1 MSYFNIK
8 KVEVKVHLIFLFI
21 LSLFY
26 LIPYFLVGQIIL
38 NPHDLLDCEIV
49 YNHIIGKIYRGD
61 IESINL
67 FLAGEM
73 KWYFLKGILRPL
85 ILLYAFFETEAAYWL
100 TDILVKL
107 ISYTCFFKLS
117 RKLKCSLF
125 NSALIACLF
134 ASYIDAKTHFG
145 LGMATFPYLIYLF
158 IKNKNLSLKHYCL
171 LAFIGLNF
179 DLALHMFVIPILFFV
194 SLILCPRYQ
203 SYNFKLFFKI
213 SFVLLF
219 FIFLSN
225 SNLIYVQLFSE
236 PSFRT
241 SYFTEAPDLITNFR
255 SLMIGFF
262 SIPTIIW
269 PHGNAYFFHYLPF
282 SCFQFFIILISLFS
296 KNRISYLLL
305 LVIFI
310 ILSVGY
316 ILGLEFVNSIRNNSE
331 GLFKTIHWGYIERS
345 LPVLYGL
352 LFVVNL
358 KSMIKRTKY
367 LIYPIIFLSLIT
379 AQIRISIVPLGKHFL
394 SFNNLSVVEK
404 NQFRKSFHDQK
415 YDLFI
420 KDIIKFKEKRLK
432 YSNQSFKS
440 LYTFKGYYDFENYKY
455 IKSLVGDSRTISIG
469 LDPMVAVMNDIS
481 VIDGY
486 HTLYPLSYK
495 LKFRKIIKEQLD
507 HNQKMKK
514 YYDHYGQRIY
524 TFVSDPKIIKIN
536 FLQAKLLGAE
546 YVISK
551 YSLSNQILLSI
562 CEKCNDSPELFLY
575 KIKI

>member
-1 MSYFNIK
+1 MSYFHAK
-8 KVEVKVHLIFLFI
+8 KKEIEIHLIFLFI

-26 LIPYFLVGQIIL
+26 LIPYFLVGQLIL
-38 NPHDLLDCEIV
+38 NPHDLLDSEIV
-49 YNHIIGKIYRGD
+49 YNHIIGRIYRGD

-67 FLAGEM
+67 FLAGEI

-85 ILLYAFFETEAAYWL
+85 ILLYAFFETETAYWL

-117 RKLKCSLF
+117 RRLNCSVF

-134 ASYIDAKTHFG
+134 ASFIDAKTIFG
-145 LGMATFPYLIYLF
+145 LGIATSPYLIYLV

-171 LAFIGLNF
+171 LVFIGLNF
-179 DLALHMFVIPILFFV
+179 DLALHIFVIPILFFV

-225 SNLIYVQLFSE
+225 SNLIYTQLFSE

-241 SYFTEAPDLITNFR
+241 AYITEAPDLITNFKN
-255 SLMIGFF
+255 LIINFF
-262 SIPTIIW
+262 SIPKIQ
-269 PHGNAYFFHYLPF
+269 GNSYFFHYLPF
-282 SCFQFFIILISLFS
+282 TCYQFFIILISLFS

-310 ILSVGY
+310 IVSLVF
-316 ILGLEFVNSIRNNSE
+316 ILNLEFVNSIKNNSE
-331 GLFKTIHWGYIERS
+331 GLFKTLHWEYITFT

-352 LFVVNL
+352 LFVITSKLV
-358 KSMIKRTKY
+358 IKRTKY
-367 LIYPIIFLSLIT
+367 LIYPRIFLSLIA

-415 YDLFI
+415 YGLFI
-420 KDIIKFKEKRLK
+420 KDIIKFKENRLK

-440 LYTFKGYYDFENYKY
+440 LYTFKGYYNYENYKY

-469 LDPMVAVMNDIS
+469 LDPMAAVVNDIS

-495 LKFRKIIKEQLD
+495 LKFRKVIEKQLNYYQD
-507 HNQKMKK
+507 LKK
-514 YYDHYGQRIY
+514 NYDDWGGKVY
-524 TFVSDPKIIKIN
+524 TFVTDPKIIKIN
-536 FLQAKLLGAE
+536 FRQANLLGAK

-551 YSLSNQILLSI
+551 YPISNQILLLI
-562 CEKCNDSPELFLY
+562 CEKCNDSPEIFLY
-575 KIKI
+575 KIII

>member
-1 MSYFNIK
+1 MSYFYNK
-8 KVEVKVHLIFLFI
+8 KEEVKVHLIFLFI

-26 LIPYFLVGQIIL
+26 LIPYFLVGQLIL
-38 NPHDLLDCEIV
+38 NPHDLLDSEIV
-49 YNHIIGKIYRGD
+49 YNHIIGRIYRGD

-67 FLAGEM
+67 FLAGEF

-117 RKLKCSLF
+117 RRLNCSVF

-145 LGMATFPYLIYLF
+145 LGIATFPYLIYLV

-179 DLALHMFVIPILFFV
+179 DLALHMFVIPILFFA
-194 SLILCPRYQ
+194 SLALCPRYQ

-241 SYFTEAPDLITNFR
+241 SYFTEVSDLNLITNFK
-255 SLMIGFF
+255 SLIKAFF
-262 SIPTIIW
+262 SIPTIK
-269 PHGNAYFFHYLPF
+269 GNSYFFHYLPF
-282 SCFQFFIILISLFS
+282 TCYQFFIILISLFS

-310 ILSVGY
+310 ILSVGF
-316 ILGLEFVNSIRNNSE
+316 ILNLEFVNSIRNNSE
-331 GLFKTIHWGYIERS
+331 GLFKTLHWEYIELT
-345 LPVLYGL
+345 LPVLLGL
-352 LFVVNL
+352 LFVVT
-358 KSMIKRTKY
+358 SQPMIKRTKY
-367 LIYPIIFLSLIT
+367 LIYPIIFLSLIA

-415 YDLFI
+415 YGLFI
-420 KDIIKFKEKRLK
+420 KDIIKFKENRLK

-440 LYTFKGYYDFENYKY
+440 LYTFKGYYNYENYKY

-469 LDPMVAVMNDIS
+469 LDPMAAVVNDIS

-486 HTLYPLSYK
+486 HPLYPLSYK
-495 LKFRKIIKEQLD
+495 LKFRKVIEKQLNYYQD
-507 HNQKMKK
+507 LKK
-514 YYDHYGQRIY
+514 YYDDWGGRVY
-524 TFVSDPKIIKIN
+524 TYVQDPKIIKIN

-551 YSLSNQILLSI
+551 YLLSNQILLSI

>member
-1 MSYFNIK
+1 MKKMSYFYIK
-8 KVEVKVHLIFLFI
+8 KEEVKVHLIFLFI

-26 LIPYFLVGQIIL
+26 LIPYFLVGQLIL
-38 NPHDLLDCEIV
+38 NPHDLLDNEIV
-49 YNHIIGKIYRGD
+49 FNHIIGRIYRGD

-67 FLAGEM
+67 FLAGEI

-117 RKLKCSLF
+117 RRLNCSVF

-134 ASYIDAKTHFG
+134 ASFIDAKTHFG
-145 LGMATFPYLIYLF
+145 LGIATSPYLIYLV

-171 LAFIGLNF
+171 LTFIGLNF

-225 SNLIYVQLFSE
+225 SNLIYAQLFAE
-236 PSFRT
+236 PFFRIA
-241 SYFTEAPDLITNFR
+241 YITEAPDLITNFKN
-255 SLMIGFF
+255 LIKGFF
-262 SIPTIIW
+262 SIPSIK
-269 PHGNAYFFHYLPF
+269 GNSYFFHYLPF
-282 SCFQFFIILISLFS
+282 TCYQFFIFLISLFS

-310 ILSVGY
+310 ILSVGF
-316 ILGLEFVNSIRNNSE
+316 ILNLEFVNSIKNNSE
-331 GLFKTIHWGYIERS
+331 GLFKTIHWRYIERT

-352 LFVVNL
+352 LFVVTSKL
-358 KSMIKRTKY
+358 GIKRTKY
-367 LIYPIIFLSLIT
+367 LIYPIIFLSLIA

-394 SFNNLSVVEK
+394 SFNNLSVVER

-415 YDLFI
+415 YGLFI
-420 KDIIKFKEKRLK
+420 KDIIKFKENRLK

-440 LYTFKGYYDFENYKY
+440 LYATN
-455 IKSLVGDSRTISIG
+455 R
-469 LDPMVAVMNDIS
+469 
-481 VIDGY
+481 
-486 HTLYPLSYK
+486 
-495 LKFRKIIKEQLD
+495 
-507 HNQKMKK
+507 
-514 YYDHYGQRIY
+514 
-524 TFVSDPKIIKIN
+524 
-536 FLQAKLLGAE
+536 
-546 YVISK
+546 
-551 YSLSNQILLSI
+551 
-562 CEKCNDSPELFLY
+562 
-575 KIKI
+575 

>member
-1 MSYFNIK
+1 MSYFFIK
-8 KVEVKVHLIFLFI
+8 KEEIKIHLIFLFI

-26 LIPYFLVGQIIL
+26 LIPYFLVGQLIL
-38 NPHDLLDCEIV
+38 NPHDLLDSEIV
-49 YNHIIGKIYRGD
+49 YNHIIGRIYRGD

-117 RKLKCSLF
+117 RRLNCSVF

-134 ASYIDAKTHFG
+134 ASFIDAKTLFG
-145 LGMATFPYLIYLF
+145 LGIATFPYLIYLV
-158 IKNKNLSLKHYCL
+158 IKNKNISLKHYCL
-171 LAFIGLNF
+171 LTFIGLNF
-179 DLALHMFVIPILFFV
+179 DLALHMYVIPILFFV

-241 SYFTEAPDLITNFR
+241 SYFTEVPDLITNFK
-255 SLMIGFF
+255 SLMRGFF
-262 SIPTIIW
+262 SIPTIK
-269 PHGNAYFFHYLPF
+269 GSYFFHYLPF
-282 SCFQFFIILISLFS
+282 TCYQFFIILISLFS

-310 ILSVGY
+310 IISVGF
-316 ILGLEFVNSIRNNSE
+316 ILNLEFVNSIRNNSE
-331 GLFKTIHWGYIERS
+331 GLLKTIHWVYIERT

-352 LFVVNL
+352 LFVVIS
-358 KSMIKRTKY
+358 KSMIKKTKY

-404 NQFRKSFHDQK
+404 KQFRKSFHDQK
-415 YDLFI
+415 YGLFI
-420 KDIIKFKEKRLK
+420 KDIIKFKENRLK

-440 LYTFKGYYDFENYKY
+440 LYTFKGYYNYENYKY

-469 LDPMVAVMNDIS
+469 LDPMAAVVNDIS

-495 LKFRKIIKEQLD
+495 LKFRKVIEKQLNYYQD
-507 HNQKMKK
+507 MKK
-514 YYDHYGQRIY
+514 YYDDWGGRVY

>member
-1 MSYFNIK
+1 MSYFFIK
-8 KVEVKVHLIFLFI
+8 KEEIKIHLIFLFI

-26 LIPYFLVGQIIL
+26 LIPYFLVGQLIL
-38 NPHDLLDCEIV
+38 NPHDLLDSEIV
-49 YNHIIGKIYRGD
+49 YNHIIGRIYRGD

-117 RKLKCSLF
+117 RRLNCSVF

-134 ASYIDAKTHFG
+134 ASFIDAKTHFG
-145 LGMATFPYLIYLF
+145 LGIATSPYLIYLV

-225 SNLIYVQLFSE
+225 SNLIYAQLFSE

-241 SYFTEAPDLITNFR
+241 SYFTEAPDLITNFK

-262 SIPTIIW
+262 SIPLIK
-269 PHGNAYFFHYLPF
+269 GNSYFFHYLPF
-282 SCFQFFIILISLFS
+282 TCYQFFIILISLFS

-310 ILSVGY
+310 ILSVGF
-316 ILGLEFVNSIRNNSE
+316 ILNLEFVNSIRNNSE
-331 GLFKTIHWGYIERS
+331 GLFKTIHWGYIERT

-352 LFVVNL
+352 LFVVTSKL
-358 KSMIKRTKY
+358 GIKRTKY
-367 LIYPIIFLSLIT
+367 LIYPIIFLSLIA

-415 YDLFI
+415 YGLFI
-420 KDIIKFKEKRLK
+420 KDIIKFKENRLK

-440 LYTFKGYYDFENYKY
+440 LYTFKGYYNYENYKY
-455 IKSLVGDSRTISIG
+455 IKSLVGDSRIISIG
-469 LDPMVAVMNDIS
+469 LDPMVAVVNDIS

-495 LKFRKIIKEQLD
+495 LKFRKVIEKQLNYYQD
-507 HNQKMKK
+507 LKK
-514 YYDHYGQRIY
+514 YYDDWGGRVY

-551 YSLSNQILLSI
+551 YSISNQILLSI

>member
-1 MSYFNIK
+1 MNYFYLK
-8 KVEVKVHLIFLFI
+8 KEEAKIHLIFLFI

-26 LIPYFLVGQIIL
+26 LIPYFLVGQLIL
-38 NPHDLLDCEIV
+38 NPHDLLDSEIV
-49 YNHIIGKIYRGD
+49 YNHIIGRIYRGD

-67 FLAGEM
+67 FLAGEI

-117 RKLKCSLF
+117 RRLNCSVF

-134 ASYIDAKTHFG
+134 ASFIDAKTIFG
-145 LGMATFPYLIYLF
+145 LGIATSPYLIYLV

-179 DLALHMFVIPILFFV
+179 DLALHMFVIPILFLT
-194 SLILCPRYQ
+194 SLTLCPRYQ

-241 SYFTEAPDLITNFR
+241 SYFTEAPDLITNFK

-262 SIPTIIW
+262 SIPIIK
-269 PHGNAYFFHYLPF
+269 GNSYFFHYLPF
-282 SCFQFFIILISLFS
+282 ACYQFFIILISLFS

-310 ILSVGY
+310 ILLVGF
-316 ILGLEFVNSIRNNSE
+316 ILNLEFVNSIRNNSE
-331 GLFKTIHWGYIERS
+331 GLFKTIHWRYIKRT

-352 LFVVNL
+352 LFVVTSKL
-358 KSMIKRTKY
+358 VIKRTKY
-367 LIYPIIFLSLIT
+367 LIYPIIFLSLIA

-415 YDLFI
+415 YGLFI
-420 KDIIKFKEKRLK
+420 KDIIKFKVNRLK

-440 LYTFKGYYDFENYKY
+440 LYTFKGYYNYENYKY

-469 LDPMVAVMNDIS
+469 LDPMAAVVNDIS

-495 LKFRKIIKEQLD
+495 LKFRKVIEKQLNYYQD
-507 HNQKMKK
+507 LKK
-514 YYDHYGQRIY
+514 YYDDWGGRVY
-524 TFVSDPKIIKIN
+524 TFVSDPKIIEIN

-551 YSLSNQILLSI
+551 YSISNQILLSI
-562 CEKCNDSPELFLY
+562 CEKCNDSLELFLY
-575 KIKI
+575 KINI

>member
-1 MSYFNIK
+1 MSYFYIK
-8 KVEVKVHLIFLFI
+8 KEEFKIHSIFLFI

-26 LIPYFLVGQIIL
+26 LIPYFWVGQLIL
-38 NPHDLLDCEIV
+38 NPHDLLDSEIV
-49 YNHIIGKIYRGD
+49 YNHIIGRIYRGD

-117 RKLKCSLF
+117 RRLNCSVF

-134 ASYIDAKTHFG
+134 ASFIDAKTLFG
-145 LGMATFPYLIYLF
+145 LGIATSPYLIYLV

-241 SYFTEAPDLITNFR
+241 SYFTEVPDLNLITKFKN
-255 SLMIGFF
+255 LIITFF
-262 SIPTIIW
+262 SIPTIK
-269 PHGNAYFFHYLPF
+269 GSYFFHKLPF
-282 SCFQFFIILISLFS
+282 TLYVFSIILISLFS

-310 ILSVGY
+310 ILSVGF
-316 ILGLEFVNSIRNNSE
+316 ILNLEFVNSIRNNSE
-331 GLFKTIHWGYIERS
+331 GLFKTLHWKYIERT

-352 LFVVNL
+352 LFVVTSKL
-358 KSMIKRTKY
+358 VIKRTKY
-367 LIYPIIFLSLIT
+367 LIYPIIFLSLIA

-394 SFNNLSVVEK
+394 SFNNLSVVER

-415 YDLFI
+415 YGLFI
-420 KDIIKFKEKRLK
+420 KDIIKFKENRLK

-440 LYTFKGYYDFENYKY
+440 LYTFKGYYNYENYKY

-469 LDPMVAVMNDIS
+469 LDPMAAVVNDIS

-495 LKFRKIIKEQLD
+495 LKFRKVIEKQLNYYQD
-507 HNQKMKK
+507 LKK
-514 YYDHYGQRIY
+514 YYDDWGGRVY

-551 YSLSNQILLSI
+551 YSISNQILLSI